1 MNFNEFLNEGST
13 SEYGGPAGLTKDKT
27 LKIAQK
33 FADAAASVDPEKGK
47 WGVNKRTLEEDGF
60 DLDYNDEEF
69 DGGSYNIYKN
79 GNVVNM
85 AIRENPVLG
94 KIGDDI
100 KTIAKGFKK
109 MMANE
114 SVTNEATVKK
124 GSIVIPY
131 ASSDG
136 EFVVDKVF
144 KNKDGE
150 VSYTGEFK
158 KTGKKMEYIFHK
170 DDKIIKESSLDEANL
185 VLGLSTNN
193 YPSGTASRYRIES
206 TVINLRKV
214 ADLSK
219 DSWKKYSK
227 AFTNWEIGFEKASD
241 RKEALDSIQKS
252 FNNGQNDIREFGLY
266 ESVVNETG
274 FKKSDIKKT
283 IDFINKEIGID
294 PGYALIGDEDD
305 IEEFDRLWDREQY
318 EDAFD
323 FLTVATNME
332 ISTLDDVK
340 NAIKES
346 VVTEG
351 TISPKMANSFKIG
364 DKIKT
369 QKDTYTITGYGS
381 KTGATRDFEAENGK
395 GEQCNLRVSLRGTN
409 GIQVA
414 AGKSLNFPEQQ
425 EMLESVVNER
435 NITIKRQYTSNR
447 PAVTVGKAAKVRNKM
462 LEAIKDGKLSQE
474 DFNNILKEMTTDSK
488 RWLRRNAQCFNV
500 SEDGITL
507 SKTGSRILKNVMVAE
522 ATINEGLNYK
532 KLAKQFV
539 DDEWLDV
546 DDNIEDLDADEYFD
560 DKLNAFNREEL
571 GNSKEFD
578 NNKTNMSIEVKK
590 LLKGRLKQIFEAT
603 TKAPKIWVPGG
614 FDKAI
619 AKYPNQKI
627 TRKIVLDAAEKWDV
641 NPDDAIKYVEFGWT
655 VDLDENKNNNNMK
668 TKFIYESFAEFV
680 ENKLNESTLNEAFK
694 SAKLSNLFSVG
705 SAGTKDLAG
714 AFYNF
719 SKLAIDKIEDYDII
733 EMDPQTARKE
743 KRANAIYFYIVTNQ
757 KVNPHAETINPTTWN
772 NGLIQSNTLLAI
784 TNGQNEWY
792 STAYSS
798 YSKTETLKVASSREA
813 AAGFDKRDS
822 KRYDGSGITSLT
834 KVAELADTAY
844 VIDLDVLK
852 ARYSTQ
858 SLQFQRAEDKRGA
871 IAFKSDKDFKAENK
885 SRYNQILAQKAS
897 EMPMDSIVL
906 GAIDTLATQIKDA
919 LSKSEKGR
927 YGELIIG
934 LDTKGREIKMSDASN
949 LMRNIL
955 DEYNRYVG
963 YVVESEKEVA
973 TGYSGKFYEGR
984 LKESSKTIVDYVK
997 KVDAKNYAW

>member
-13 SEYGGPAGLTKDKT
+13 SSYGGRAGLTKDET

-47 WGVNKRTLEEDGF
+47 WAVNKRTLEEDGF
-60 DLDYNDEEF
+60 DLDYNDEEY

-85 AIRENPVLG
+85 ALRENPVLG

-109 MMANE
+109 MM
-114 SVTNEATVKK
+114 TN
-124 GSIVIPY
+124 
-131 ASSDG
+131 
-136 EFVVDKVF
+136 
-144 KNKDGE
+144 
-150 VSYTGEFK
+150 
-158 KTGKKMEYIFHK
+158 
-170 DDKIIKESSLDEANL
+170 
-185 VLGLSTNN
+185 
-193 YPSGTASRYRIES
+193 
-206 TVINLRKV
+206 
-214 ADLSK
+214 
-219 DSWKKYSK
+219 
-227 AFTNWEIGFEKASD
+227 
-241 RKEALDSIQKS
+241 
-252 FNNGQNDIREFGLY
+252 
-266 ESVVNETG
+266 
-274 FKKSDIKKT
+274 
-283 IDFINKEIGID
+283 
-294 PGYALIGDEDD
+294 
-305 IEEFDRLWDREQY
+305 
-318 EDAFD
+318 
-323 FLTVATNME
+323 
-332 ISTLDDVK
+332 
-340 NAIKES
+340 ES

-364 DKIKT
+364 DEIKT
-369 QKDTYTITGYGS
+369 QKDTYTITAYGS

-425 EMLESVVNER
+425 EMLESVTNEAKLFLGLSTNNYPAGTIGRYRIESTAINLRKVADLSKDSWSKYSRAFTDSEIGFEKSSDRKEALDSIQKSFDNGQNDIREFSLNESVVNER
-435 NITIKRQYTSNR
+435 NVTIKRQYTDKN
-447 PAVTVGKAAKVRNKM
+447 PAVTVGKAAKVRNRM
-462 LEAIKDGKLSQE
+462 LEAIKDGKVSQE

-500 SEDGITL
+500 SEDGISL

-522 ATINEGLNYK
+522 ATE
-532 KLAKQFV
+532 
-539 DDEWLDV
+539 
-546 DDNIEDLDADEYFD
+546 
-560 DKLNAFNREEL
+560 
-571 GNSKEFD
+571 
-578 NNKTNMSIEVKK
+578 
-590 LLKGRLKQIFEAT
+590 
-603 TKAPKIWVPGG
+603 KAPKIWVPGG

-619 AKYPNQKI
+619 SKYPNSKI
-627 TRKIVLDAAEKWDV
+627 TRKIVLDAALKWDV
-641 NPDDAIKYVEFGWT
+641 NPEDAIQYVEFAWM
-655 VDLDENKNNNNMK
+655 VDLDENKKTNDMN
-668 TKFIYESFAEFV
+668 TKFIYESFADFV
-680 ENKLNESTLNEAFK
+680 ANKLNEGTLNEAFK
-694 SAKLSNLFSVG
+694 SAKLANLFSVG

-743 KRANAIYFYIVTNQ
+743 KRANGVYFYIVTNQ
-757 KVNPHAETINPTTWN
+757 KENPYIEGSIPSTYN
-772 NGLIQSNTLLAI
+772 NGIIQSNTLLAI
-784 TNGQNEWY
+784 TNGSNEWY
-792 STAYSS
+792 STSYQS
-798 YSKTETLKVASSREA
+798 YSRAETLKITKTRED

-834 KVAELADTAY
+834 KVAELADIVY

-852 ARYSTQ
+852 ARYSTT

-871 IAFKSDKDFKAENK
+871 TAFKSDKDFKMENK
-885 SRYNQILAQKAS
+885 ARYNQILAQKAS

-919 LSKSEKGR
+919 LSKGEKGR
-927 YGELIIG
+927 YGELIVGI
-934 LDTKGREIKMSDASN
+934 DPKGREIKMSDASN

-963 YVVESEKEVA
+963 YVVDAEKEVA

>member
-1 MNFNEFLNEGST
+1 MNFNQFLNES
-13 SEYGGPAGLTKDKT
+13 SKPMGLSIDKT
-27 LKIAQK
+27 KKVAELYAKALSK
-33 FADAAASVDPEKGK
+33 SEGGK
-47 WGVNKRTLEEDGF
+47 CTVNTKTLEEDSF
-60 DLDYNDEEF
+60 DLDYNGEEF
-69 DGGSYNIYKN
+69 DGGSYTIHAN
-79 GNVVNM
+79 GDVVN
-85 AIRENPVLG
+85 AAVPGSPVYG
-94 KIGDDI
+94 KWNDSVD
-100 KTIAKGFKK
+100 TIVKNLNKLS
-109 MMANE
+109 E

-131 ASSDG
+131 ATSDG

-150 VSYTGEFK
+150 VSYSGEFK

-193 YPSGTASRYRIES
+193 YPSGTASKYRIES

-227 AFTNWEIGFEKASD
+227 AFSDNEIGFESASD
-241 RKEALDSIQKS
+241 RKEALVAIQKS
-252 FNNGQNDIREFGLY
+252 FDNGQNDIREFGLN

-274 FKKSDIKKT
+274 FKKSHIKKT
-283 IDFINKEIGID
+283 IDFINKEIGTD

-305 IEEFDRLWDREQY
+305 VEEFDKLWNRGEY
-318 EDAFD
+318 EDALD
-323 FLTVATNME
+323 LLTIATNMD
-332 ISTLDDVK
+332 ISTLGDVK
-340 NAIKES
+340 DAIK
-346 VVTEG
+346 
-351 TISPKMANSFKIG
+351 
-364 DKIKT
+364 
-369 QKDTYTITGYGS
+369 
-381 KTGATRDFEAENGK
+381 
-395 GEQCNLRVSLRGTN
+395 
-409 GIQVA
+409 
-414 AGKSLNFPEQQ
+414 
-425 EMLESVVNER
+425 ESVVNER
-435 NITIKRQYTSNR
+435 NITIKRQYTNNR
-447 PAVTVGKAAKVRNKM
+447 PAVTVGKAAKVRNRM

-474 DFNNILKEMTTDSK
+474 DFNTILKEMTTDSK
-488 RWLRRNAQCFNV
+488 RWLRRNAQFFNV

-507 SKTGSRILKNVMVAE
+507 SKTGSRILKNVMV
-522 ATINEGLNYK
+522 
-532 KLAKQFV
+532 
-539 DDEWLDV
+539 
-546 DDNIEDLDADEYFD
+546 
-560 DKLNAFNREEL
+560 
-571 GNSKEFD
+571 S
-578 NNKTNMSIEVKK
+578 
-590 LLKGRLKQIFEAT
+590 EAT

-627 TRKIVLDAAEKWDV
+627 TRKIVLDAALKWDV
-641 NPDDAIKYVEFGWT
+641 DPEDAIKYVEYAW
-655 VDLDENKNNNNMK
+655 VIDLDENKNNNDMK

-680 ENKLNESTLNEAFK
+680 ENKLNEGTLNEAFK
-694 SAKLSNLFSVG
+694 SAKLANLFSVG

-757 KVNPHAETINPTTWN
+757 KENPNIAPGQLPNTWN
-772 NGLIQSNTLLAI
+772 NGIIQSNTLLAI

-798 YSKTETLKVASSREA
+798 YSKTETLKVTKTRED

-834 KVAELADTAY
+834 KVAELADTVY

-871 IAFKSDKDFKAENK
+871 TAFKSDKDFKMENK
-885 SRYNQILAQKAS
+885 ARYNQILAQKAS

-906 GAIDTLATQIKDA
+906 GAIDTLATQIKDG
-919 LSKSEKGR
+919 LSKGLKGR

-934 LDTKGREIKMSDASN
+934 LDPKGREIKMSDASN

-963 YVVESEKEVA
+963 YAVESEKEVA

>member
-1 MNFNEFLNEGST
+1 MNFDQFLNES
-13 SEYGGPAGLTKDKT
+13 SKPMGLSVDKT
-27 LKIAQK
+27 KKVAELYAKAISK
-33 FADAAASVDPEKGK
+33 ADGGK
-47 WGVNKRTLEEDGF
+47 CTVNTKTLEEDSF
-60 DLDYNDEEF
+60 DLDYDGEEF
-69 DGGSYNIYKN
+69 DGGSYTIHAN
-79 GNVVNM
+79 GDVVNN
-85 AIRENPVLG
+85 AVPGSPVYG
-94 KIGDDI
+94 KWNDSVD
-100 KTIAKGFKK
+100 TIVKNLNKLS
-109 MMANE
+109 E

-150 VSYTGEFK
+150 VSYSGEFK

-193 YPSGTASRYRIES
+193 YPSGTASKYRIES

-227 AFTNWEIGFEKASD
+227 AFSDDEIGFESASD
-241 RKEALDSIQKS
+241 RKEALAAIQKS
-252 FNNGQNDIREFGLY
+252 FDNGQNDIREFGLN

-305 IEEFDRLWDREQY
+305 IEEFDKLWDRGEY

-332 ISTLDDVK
+332 ISTLGDVK
-340 NAIKES
+340 NAIK
-346 VVTEG
+346 
-351 TISPKMANSFKIG
+351 
-364 DKIKT
+364 
-369 QKDTYTITGYGS
+369 
-381 KTGATRDFEAENGK
+381 
-395 GEQCNLRVSLRGTN
+395 
-409 GIQVA
+409 
-414 AGKSLNFPEQQ
+414 
-425 EMLESVVNER
+425 ESVVNER
-435 NITIKRQYTSNR
+435 NITIKRHYTDKN

-507 SKTGSRILKNVMVAE
+507 SKTGSRILKNVMVSE
-522 ATINEGLNYK
+522 ATMNEGLNYK

-614 FDKAI
+614 FEKEI
-619 AKYPNQKI
+619 AKYPNSKI
-627 TRKIVLDAAEKWDV
+627 TRKIVLDAALKWDV
-641 NPDDAIKYVEFGWT
+641 NPEDAIKYVEYAW
-655 VDLDENKNNNNMK
+655 VIDLDENKNNNDMK

-680 ENKLNESTLNEAFK
+680 ENKLNEGTLNEAFK

-719 SKLAIDKIEDYDII
+719 SKLAIDQIEDYDII

-757 KVNPHAETINPTTWN
+757 KENPYIEAGRIPSRYN
-772 NGLIQSNTLLAI
+772 NGIIQSNTLLAM

-792 STAYSS
+792 STGYNR
-798 YSKTETLKVASSREA
+798 YSKTETISKASSRED

-834 KVAELADTAY
+834 KVAELADTVY

-852 ARYSTQ
+852 ARYSTT
-858 SLQFQRAEDKRGA
+858 SLVSKRADDKRGA
-871 IAFKSDKDFKAENK
+871 TAFKSDKDFKAENK
-885 SRYNQILAQKAS
+885 ARYNQILAQKAS

-919 LSKSEKGR
+919 LTKAEKGK

-934 LDTKGREIKMSDASN
+934 LDPRGREIKMSDASN
-949 LMRNIL
+949 LMKNIL
-955 DEYNRYVG
+955 DEYNRYVA
-963 YVVESEKEVA
+963 YAVDIEKEA
-973 TGYSGKFYEGR
+973 ASGYSGKFYEGR
-984 LKESSKTIVDYVK
+984 MKESSKTIVDYVK

>member
-13 SEYGGPAGLTKDKT
+13 STYGGPAGLTKDET

-33 FADAAASVDPEKGK
+33 FADAAASVDPENGK
-47 WGVNKRTLEEDGF
+47 WAVNKRTLEEDGF

-94 KIGDDI
+94 KIKDDI

-170 DDKIIKESSLDEANL
+170 DDKIIKESSLDEAKL
-185 VLGLSTNN
+185 FLGLSTNN
-193 YPSGTASRYRIES
+193 YPAGTIGRYRIES
-206 TVINLRKV
+206 TAINLRKV

-219 DSWKKYSK
+219 DSWKKYSR
-227 AFTNWEIGFEKASD
+227 AFTDSEIGFEKSSD

-252 FNNGQNDIREFGLY
+252 FDNGQNDIREFGL
-266 ESVVNETG
+266 N
-274 FKKSDIKKT
+274 
-283 IDFINKEIGID
+283 
-294 PGYALIGDEDD
+294 
-305 IEEFDRLWDREQY
+305 
-318 EDAFD
+318 
-323 FLTVATNME
+323 
-332 ISTLDDVK
+332 
-340 NAIKES
+340 
-346 VVTEG
+346 
-351 TISPKMANSFKIG
+351 
-364 DKIKT
+364 
-369 QKDTYTITGYGS
+369 
-381 KTGATRDFEAENGK
+381 
-395 GEQCNLRVSLRGTN
+395 
-409 GIQVA
+409 
-414 AGKSLNFPEQQ
+414 
-425 EMLESVVNER
+425 ESVVNER
-435 NITIKRQYTSNR
+435 NVTIKRQYTDKN
-447 PAVTVGKAAKVRNKM
+447 PAVTVGKAAKVRNRM
-462 LEAIKDGKLSQE
+462 LEAIKDGKVSQE

-500 SEDGITL
+500 SEDGISL
-507 SKTGSRILKNVMVAE
+507 SKTGSRILKNVMV
-522 ATINEGLNYK
+522 
-532 KLAKQFV
+532 
-539 DDEWLDV
+539 
-546 DDNIEDLDADEYFD
+546 
-560 DKLNAFNREEL
+560 
-571 GNSKEFD
+571 S
-578 NNKTNMSIEVKK
+578 
-590 LLKGRLKQIFEAT
+590 EAT

-614 FDKAI
+614 FDKEI

-627 TRKIVLDAAEKWDV
+627 TRKIVLDAALKWDV
-641 NPDDAIKYVEFGWT
+641 NPEDAIKYVEYAW
-655 VDLDENKNNNNMK
+655 VIDLDENKNINDMT
-668 TKFIYESFAEFV
+668 TKFIYESFADFV
-680 ENKLNESTLNEAFK
+680 ANKLNESTLNEAFK
-694 SAKLSNLFSVG
+694 SAKLANLFSVG

-743 KRANAIYFYIVTNQ
+743 KRANGVYFYIVNNQ
-757 KVNPHAETINPTTWN
+757 KENPYIEGSIPSTYN
-772 NGLIQSNTLLAI
+772 NGIIQSNTLLAI
-784 TNGQNEWY
+784 TNGSNEWY
-792 STAYSS
+792 STAYNS
-798 YSKTETLKVASSREA
+798 YTKGETLKITKTRED

-834 KVAELADTAY
+834 KVAELADTVY

-852 ARYSTQ
+852 ARYSTT
-858 SLQFQRAEDKRGA
+858 SLQLQRANDKRGA
-871 IAFKSDKDFKAENK
+871 TAFQSDKDFKAENK
-885 SRYNQILAQKAS
+885 ARYNQILAQKAS
-897 EMPMDSIVL
+897 EMPMDSVVL

-919 LSKSEKGR
+919 LSKGEKGR
-927 YGELIIG
+927 YGELIVG
-934 LDTKGREIKMSDASN
+934 LDPKGREIKMSDASN

-963 YVVESEKEVA
+963 YVVDAEKEVA

-997 KVDAKNYAW
+997 KVEAKNYAW

>member
-1 MNFNEFLNEGST
+1 MNFNQFLSEGT
-13 SEYGGPAGLTKDKT
+13 SSYGGPAGLTKDET

-136 EFVVDKVF
+136 EFVVDNVF

-150 VSYTGEFK
+150 VSYSGEFK

-227 AFTNWEIGFEKASD
+227 AFTNWEIGFESAND
-241 RKEALDSIQKS
+241 RKTALAAIQKS
-252 FNNGQNDIREFGLY
+252 FDNGQNDIREFGLY

-283 IDFINKEIGID
+283 IDFINKEIGTD

-305 IEEFDRLWDREQY
+305 IEEFDQLWDREQY

-346 VVTEG
+346 VV
-351 TISPKMANSFKIG
+351 
-364 DKIKT
+364 
-369 QKDTYTITGYGS
+369 
-381 KTGATRDFEAENGK
+381 
-395 GEQCNLRVSLRGTN
+395 
-409 GIQVA
+409 
-414 AGKSLNFPEQQ
+414 
-425 EMLESVVNER
+425 NER
-435 NITIKRQYTSNR
+435 NITIKRHYTDKN
-447 PAVTVGKAAKVRNKM
+447 PAVTVGKAAKVRNRM

-500 SEDGITL
+500 SEDGISL
-507 SKTGSRILKNVMVAE
+507 SKTGSRILKNVMV
-522 ATINEGLNYK
+522 
-532 KLAKQFV
+532 
-539 DDEWLDV
+539 
-546 DDNIEDLDADEYFD
+546 
-560 DKLNAFNREEL
+560 
-571 GNSKEFD
+571 S
-578 NNKTNMSIEVKK
+578 
-590 LLKGRLKQIFEAT
+590 EAT

-614 FDKAI
+614 FDKEI

-627 TRKIVLDAAEKWDV
+627 TKKIVLNAALKWDV
-641 NPDDAIKYVEFGWT
+641 NPEEAIKYVEYAWM
-655 VDLDENKNNNNMK
+655 VDLDENKNNNDMK
-668 TKFIYESFAEFV
+668 TKFIYESFQEFV
-680 ENKLNESTLNEAFK
+680 ENKLNEGTLNEAFK

-871 IAFKSDKDFKAENK
+871 IAFQSDKDFKSTNK
-885 SRYNQILAQKAS
+885 ARYNAILAQKAS

-919 LSKSEKGR
+919 LTKAEKGR

-934 LDTKGREIKMSDASN
+934 LDPRGREIKMSDASN
-949 LMRNIL
+949 LMKNIL
-955 DEYNRYVG
+955 DEYNRYVA
-963 YVVESEKEVA
+963 YAVDIEKEA
-973 TGYSGKFYEGR
+973 ASGYSGKFYEGR
-984 LKESSKTIVDYVK
+984 MKESSKTIVDYVK

>member
-1 MNFNEFLNEGST
+1 MNFNEFLNES
-13 SEYGGPAGLTKDKT
+13 SKPMGLSVDKT
-27 LKIAQK
+27 KKVAELYAKALSK
-33 FADAAASVDPEKGK
+33 ADGGK
-47 WGVNKRTLEEDGF
+47 CTVNTKTLEEDSF
-60 DLDYNDEEF
+60 DLDYDGEEF
-69 DGGSYNIYKN
+69 DGGSYTIQAN
-79 GNVVNM
+79 GDVVN
-85 AIRENPVLG
+85 AAVPGSPVYG
-94 KIGDDI
+94 KWNDSVD
-100 KTIAKGFKK
+100 TIVKNLNKLQ
-109 MMANE
+109 E
-114 SVTNEATVKK
+114 SITN
-124 GSIVIPY
+124 
-131 ASSDG
+131 
-136 EFVVDKVF
+136 
-144 KNKDGE
+144 
-150 VSYTGEFK
+150 
-158 KTGKKMEYIFHK
+158 
-170 DDKIIKESSLDEANL
+170 EANL

-193 YPSGTASRYRIES
+193 YPSGTASKYRIES

-227 AFTNWEIGFEKASD
+227 AFSDDEIGFESASD
-241 RKEALDSIQKS
+241 RKEALAAIQKS
-252 FNNGQNDIREFGLY
+252 FDNGQNDIREFGLN
-266 ESVVNETG
+266 ESVINETG

-305 IEEFDRLWDREQY
+305 IEEFDKLWDRGEY
-318 EDAFD
+318 EDAID

-346 VVTEG
+346 VV
-351 TISPKMANSFKIG
+351 
-364 DKIKT
+364 
-369 QKDTYTITGYGS
+369 
-381 KTGATRDFEAENGK
+381 
-395 GEQCNLRVSLRGTN
+395 
-409 GIQVA
+409 
-414 AGKSLNFPEQQ
+414 
-425 EMLESVVNER
+425 NER
-435 NITIKRQYTSNR
+435 NITIKRQYTDKS
-447 PAVTVGKAAKVRNKM
+447 PAVTVGKAAKVRNRM

-507 SKTGSRILKNVMVAE
+507 SKTGSRILKNVMV
-522 ATINEGLNYK
+522 
-532 KLAKQFV
+532 
-539 DDEWLDV
+539 
-546 DDNIEDLDADEYFD
+546 
-560 DKLNAFNREEL
+560 
-571 GNSKEFD
+571 S
-578 NNKTNMSIEVKK
+578 
-590 LLKGRLKQIFEAT
+590 EAT

-614 FDKAI
+614 FDKEI

-627 TRKIVLDAAEKWDV
+627 TRKIVLDAALKWDV
-641 NPDDAIKYVEFGWT
+641 NPEDAIKYVEYAW
-655 VDLDENKNNNNMK
+655 VIDLDENKNNNDMK

-680 ENKLNESTLNEAFK
+680 ENKLNEGTLNEAFK

-757 KVNPHAETINPTTWN
+757 KENPNIAPGQLPNTWN
-772 NGLIQSNTLLAI
+772 NGIIQSNTLLAI

-792 STAYSS
+792 STAYNS
-798 YSKTETLKVASSREA
+798 YTKGETLKVASSREN

-834 KVAELADTAY
+834 KVAELADTVY
-844 VIDLDVLK
+844 VIDLNVLS
-852 ARYSTQ
+852 ARYSTT
-858 SLQFQRAEDKRGA
+858 SLQLQRAADKRGA
-871 IAFKSDKDFKAENK
+871 IAFQSDKDFKAANK
-885 SRYNQILAQKAS
+885 ARYNEILAQKAS
-897 EMPMDSIVL
+897 ELPMDSLVL

-919 LSKSEKGR
+919 LSKGEKGR
-927 YGELIIG
+927 YGELIVG
-934 LDTKGREIKMSDASN
+934 LDPKGREIKMSDASN

-963 YVVESEKEVA
+963 YAVESEKEVA

-984 LKESSKTIVDYVK
+984 LKESAKTITDYVK

>member
-13 SEYGGPAGLTKDKT
+13 STYGGPAGLTKDET

-85 AIRENPVLG
+85 ALRENPVLG

-114 SVTNEATVKK
+114 SVTNEA
-124 GSIVIPY
+124 
-131 ASSDG
+131 
-136 EFVVDKVF
+136 
-144 KNKDGE
+144 
-150 VSYTGEFK
+150 
-158 KTGKKMEYIFHK
+158 
-170 DDKIIKESSLDEANL
+170 NL

-193 YPSGTASRYRIES
+193 YPAGTIGRYRIES

-219 DSWKKYSK
+219 DSWSKYSR
-227 AFTNWEIGFEKASD
+227 AFTDTEIGFEKSSD
-241 RKEALDSIQKS
+241 RKEALAAIQKS
-252 FNNGQNDIREFGLY
+252 FDSGKNDIREFGIN
-266 ESVVNETG
+266 ESVVNESKVVLDTTEPGDKYLVDFCKKHGIKMKEVNPNGPGGDFAEYEYTG
-274 FKKSDIKKT
+274 TTSNLKKM
-283 IDFINKEIGID
+283 IDEFW
-294 PGYALIGDEDD
+294 EDD
-305 IEEFDRLWDREQY
+305 YLHSLI
-318 EDAFD
+318 
-323 FLTVATNME
+323 
-332 ISTLDDVK
+332 
-340 NAIKES
+340 ES
-346 VVTEG
+346 VVTEA
-351 TISPKMANSFKIG
+351 SAFMAKDVNKTVDFLNDETGGNPGYLFFGEDDDIEKF
-364 DKIKT
+364 DKLWKSRR
-369 QKDTYTITGYGS
+369 Y
-381 KTGATRDFEAENGK
+381 
-395 GEQCNLRVSLRGTN
+395 
-409 GIQVA
+409 QVA
-414 AGKSLNFPEQQ
+414 LDMLAQDREIEAQSLEDVKLFIK
-425 EMLESVVNER
+425 ESVVNER
-435 NITIKRQYTSNR
+435 NITIKRHYTDKN
-447 PAVTVGKAAKVRNKM
+447 PAVTVGKAAKVRNRM

-500 SEDGITL
+500 SEDGISL

-522 ATINEGLNYK
+522 ATTNEGLNYK

-546 DDNIEDLDADEYFD
+546 NDNIEDLDADEYFD

-614 FDKAI
+614 FDKEI
-619 AKYPNQKI
+619 SKYPNSKI
-627 TRKIVLDAAEKWDV
+627 TRKIVLDAALKWDV
-641 NPDDAIKYVEFGWT
+641 DPEDAIKYVEFAW
-655 VDLDENKNNNNMK
+655 VIDLDENKNNNDMK
-668 TKFIYESFAEFV
+668 TKFIYESFQEFV
-680 ENKLNESTLNEAFK
+680 ENKLNEGTLNEAFK
-694 SAKLSNLFSVG
+694 SAKLANLFAVG

-743 KRANAIYFYIVTNQ
+743 KRANGVYFYVVNNQ
-757 KVNPHAETINPTTWN
+757 KENPYIEGKIPNTYN
-772 NGLIQSNTLLAI
+772 NGIIQSNTLLAI
-784 TNGQNEWY
+784 TNGSNEWY
-792 STAYSS
+792 STS
-798 YSKTETLKVASSREA
+798 YSRYSKSETLAITKTREDAS
-813 AAGFDKRDS
+813 GFDKRDS

-834 KVAELADTAY
+834 KVAELADIAY

-852 ARYSTQ
+852 ARYSTT
-858 SLQFQRAEDKRGA
+858 SLVSKRAADKSGATAFQN
-871 IAFKSDKDFKAENK
+871 DKDFKAANK
-885 SRYNQILAQKAS
+885 ARYNEILAQKAS
-897 EMPMDSIVL
+897 ELPMDSLVL

-919 LSKSEKGR
+919 LSKGEKGR
-927 YGELIIG
+927 YGELIVG
-934 LDTKGREIKMSDASN
+934 LDPKGREIKMSDASN

-963 YVVESEKEVA
+963 YAVESEKEVA

-984 LKESSKTIVDYVK
+984 LKESAKTITDYVK

>member
-1 MNFNEFLNEGST
+1 
-13 SEYGGPAGLTKDKT
+13 
-27 LKIAQK
+27 
-33 FADAAASVDPEKGK
+33 
-47 WGVNKRTLEEDGF
+47 
-60 DLDYNDEEF
+60 
-69 DGGSYNIYKN
+69 
-79 GNVVNM
+79 M

-185 VLGLSTNN
+185 VLGLSTSN
-193 YPSGTASRYRIES
+193 YPASQSSRYRIES
-206 TVINLRKV
+206 SVINLRKV

-219 DSWKKYSK
+219 ESWKKYSR
-227 AFTNWEIGFEKASD
+227 AFSDDEIGFEKASD

-305 IEEFDRLWDREQY
+305 IEEFDKLWDRGEY

-332 ISTLDDVK
+332 ISTLGDVK
-340 NAIKES
+340 NAIK
-346 VVTEG
+346 
-351 TISPKMANSFKIG
+351 
-364 DKIKT
+364 
-369 QKDTYTITGYGS
+369 
-381 KTGATRDFEAENGK
+381 
-395 GEQCNLRVSLRGTN
+395 
-409 GIQVA
+409 
-414 AGKSLNFPEQQ
+414 
-425 EMLESVVNER
+425 ESVVNER
-435 NITIKRQYTSNR
+435 NITIKRHYTDKN

-500 SEDGITL
+500 SEDGISL
-507 SKTGSRILKNVMVAE
+507 SKTGSRILKNVMV
-522 ATINEGLNYK
+522 
-532 KLAKQFV
+532 
-539 DDEWLDV
+539 
-546 DDNIEDLDADEYFD
+546 
-560 DKLNAFNREEL
+560 
-571 GNSKEFD
+571 S
-578 NNKTNMSIEVKK
+578 
-590 LLKGRLKQIFEAT
+590 EAT

-614 FDKAI
+614 FDKEI

-627 TRKIVLDAAEKWDV
+627 TRKIVLDAALKWDV
-641 NPDDAIKYVEFGWT
+641 NPEDAIKYVEYAW
-655 VDLDENKNNNNMK
+655 VIDLDENKNNNNMK

-680 ENKLNESTLNEAFK
+680 ENKLNEGTLNEAFK

-719 SKLAIDKIEDYDII
+719 SKLAIDQIEDYDII

-757 KVNPHAETINPTTWN
+757 KENPNIASGQMPNTWN
-772 NGLIQSNTLLAI
+772 NGIIQSNTLLAI
-784 TNGQNEWY
+784 TNGNNEWY

-798 YSKTETLKVASSREA
+798 YSKTETLKVTKTRED

-834 KVAELADTAY
+834 KVAELADTVY

-852 ARYSTQ
+852 ARYSTA
-858 SLQFQRAEDKRGA
+858 SLVSKRADDKRGA
-871 IAFKSDKDFKAENK
+871 TAFKSDKDFKAENK

-963 YVVESEKEVA
+963 YAAEAEKEVA

>member
-1 MNFNEFLNEGST
+1 M
-13 SEYGGPAGLTKDKT
+13 GLSIDKT
-27 LKIAQK
+27 KKVAELYAKALSK
-33 FADAAASVDPEKGK
+33 ADGSKCT
-47 WGVNKRTLEEDGF
+47 VNTRTLEEDSF
-60 DLDYNDEEF
+60 DIDCNGEEF
-69 DGGSYNIYKN
+69 DGGSYTIQAN
-79 GNVVNM
+79 GDVVN
-85 AIRENPVLG
+85 AAVPGSPVYG
-94 KIGDDI
+94 KWNDSVD
-100 KTIAKGFKK
+100 TIVKNLNKLQ
-109 MMANE
+109 E
-114 SVTNEATVKK
+114 SITNEAIVKK

-193 YPSGTASRYRIES
+193 YPAGTIGRYRIES
-206 TVINLRKV
+206 SVINLRKV

-219 DSWKKYSK
+219 DSWKKYSR
-227 AFTNWEIGFEKASD
+227 AFADDEIGFEKAND
-241 RKEALDSIQKS
+241 RKEALAAIQKS
-252 FNNGQNDIREFGLY
+252 FDNGQNDIREFGLN

-283 IDFINKEIGID
+283 IDFINKEIGTD

-305 IEEFDRLWDREQY
+305 IEEFDKLWNRGEY
-318 EDAFD
+318 EDALEL
-323 FLTVATNME
+323 LTIATNMD
-332 ISTLDDVK
+332 ISTLGDVK
-340 NAIKES
+340 DAIK
-346 VVTEG
+346 
-351 TISPKMANSFKIG
+351 
-364 DKIKT
+364 
-369 QKDTYTITGYGS
+369 
-381 KTGATRDFEAENGK
+381 
-395 GEQCNLRVSLRGTN
+395 
-409 GIQVA
+409 
-414 AGKSLNFPEQQ
+414 
-425 EMLESVVNER
+425 ESVVNER
-435 NITIKRQYTSNR
+435 NITIKRQYTDKR

-507 SKTGSRILKNVMVAE
+507 SKTGSRILKNVMV
-522 ATINEGLNYK
+522 
-532 KLAKQFV
+532 
-539 DDEWLDV
+539 
-546 DDNIEDLDADEYFD
+546 
-560 DKLNAFNREEL
+560 
-571 GNSKEFD
+571 S
-578 NNKTNMSIEVKK
+578 
-590 LLKGRLKQIFEAT
+590 EAT

-619 AKYPNQKI
+619 AKYPNSKI
-627 TRKIVLDAAEKWDV
+627 TRKIVLDAALKWDV
-641 NPDDAIKYVEFGWT
+641 NPEDAIKYVEYAW
-655 VDLDENKNNNNMK
+655 VIDLDENKNTNDMT
-668 TKFIYESFAEFV
+668 TKFIYESFADFV
-680 ENKLNESTLNEAFK
+680 ANKLNEGTLNEAFK
-694 SAKLSNLFSVG
+694 SAKLANLFSVG

-743 KRANAIYFYIVTNQ
+743 KRANGVYFYIVTNQ
-757 KVNPHAETINPTTWN
+757 KENPYIEGSIPSTYN
-772 NGLIQSNTLLAI
+772 NGIIQSNTLLAI
-784 TNGQNEWY
+784 TNGSNEWY
-792 STAYSS
+792 STSYQS
-798 YSKTETLKVASSREA
+798 YSRAETLKITKTRED

-834 KVAELADTAY
+834 KVAELADTVY

-871 IAFKSDKDFKAENK
+871 TAFKSDKDFKAENK

-919 LSKSEKGR
+919 LTKAEKGR
-927 YGELIIG
+927 YGELIVG
-934 LDTKGREIKMSDASN
+934 LDPKGREIKMSDASN

-963 YVVESEKEVA
+963 YAVDAEKEVA

-997 KVDAKNYAW
+997 KVEAKNYAW